1 MPTTK
6 QQMVDD
12 IKKSL
17 PQAYAAVGSGP
28 NGANYYAWASG
39 IEGSSQKDREFAIYQ
54 AEGLSQHLKNTIL
67 CYLNLPS
74 VGYDD
79 FSNEKKVQGDQYR
92 GYVARAKAV
101 YDGEVAE
108 LSVLQTSNV
117 SATVL
122 AIQNEVIAGAFA
134 NWQRWIQT
142 LNDSLKSGSV
152 V

>member
-1 MPTTK
+1 MPTK

-28 NGANYYAWASG
+28 NGPHYDAWAAG
-39 IEGSSQKDREFAIYQ
+39 IEGSSEKDREFAIYQ

-67 CYLNLPS
+67 CYLSLPS
-74 VGYDD
+74 VGYDSFD
-79 FSNEKKVQGDQYR
+79 NEKKVEGDQYR

-101 YDGEVAE
+101 YDAEVAE
-108 LSVLQTSNV
+108 LSVLQANNAST
-117 SATVL
+117 TVQ
-122 AIQNEVIAGAFA
+122 AIQNTAIAGALA

-152 V
+152 Q